1 MEKFFILLLFFLTIG
16 MDAHFY
22 PDVLLLD
29 SKRIVAVK
37 QRINAEEKSLAPAL
51 KKMRNEANQ
60 ALKSPL
66 YSVMNK
72 RVTPPSGDKHDY
84 MSMGPYWWPN
94 PKSKD
99 GLPYIR
105 RDGEVNSERNQYDK
119 IPLRN
124 LDLHVSTLALAYY
137 LTDHD
142 AYSEHA
148 AKLVRAWFLDDA
160 TKMNP
165 HLKYGQHIPGISE
178 GRNVGIIESRSFF
191 RIADAV
197 RLLAGS
203 NAWSATDQQDFEDW
217 LKQYLFWLIKSDLGR
232 HEAAAKNNHGTW
244 YDVQVAFFALYV
256 GETEIARKIL
266 KQFPE
271 KRIANQVES
280 DGRQPHELER
290 TRAFSYSVLNLE
302 GYFAA
307 AQLGERVGLDIWNFS
322 TEDGRSIRKAL
333 DYLIPYAIREEKW
346 RYQQITRWEDSYEP
360 FMALLRQASFKYDDE
375 RYEQLIEKL
384 PVTNKKSSRVNLV
397 YPVKK

>member
-1 MEKFFILLLFFLTIG
+1 

-29 SKRIVAVK
+29 SKGIVAVK
-37 QRINAEEKSLAPAL
+37 QRIDADEKSLAPAL
-51 KKMRNEANQ
+51 KKLRDEADQ

-72 RVTPPSGDKHDY
+72 KFTPPSGDKHDY
-84 MSMGPYWWPN
+84 MSMGPYWWPK

-105 RDGEVNSERNQYDK
+105 RDGEVNPERNQYDK

-124 LDLHVSTLALAYY
+124 LDLNISTLVLAYY

-197 RLLAGS
+197 RLLAS
-203 NAWSATDQQDFEDW
+203 SKAWPAKDQQDFEDW
-217 LKQYLFWLIKSDLGR
+217 LKQYLFWLIESDLGKQ
-232 HEAAAKNNHGTW
+232 EAAAENNHGTW

-256 GETEIARKIL
+256 GEAEIAQNIL
-266 KQFPE
+266 AQFPE
-271 KRIANQVES
+271 KRIANQVEP
-280 DGRQPHELER
+280 DGRQPYELER
-290 TRAFSYSVLNLE
+290 TRAFSYSVMNLE

-322 TEDGRSIRKAL
+322 TEDGRSMRKAL
-333 DYLIPYAIREEKW
+333 DFLIPFATKEKKW
-346 RYQQITRWEDSYEP
+346 EYRQITSWEDSYEH
-360 FMALLRQASFKYDDE
+360 FMALLRLASIKYDDE

-384 PVTNKKSSRVNLV
+384 PGSNKKLSRVNLV
-397 YPVKK
+397 FPIEK